1 MNLSSGL
8 PALDDILQGIRAGD
22 NIVWQVDTIDDYMQF
37 AKPFCES
44 ALARGE
50 KLIYFRY
57 AKHKPVISEEEGA
70 TVIELCPE
78 RGFEKFI
85 TGIHRTIEKA
95 GYGAFYVFDSMSELT
110 LDCYSDRMI
119 GNFFTLTCPFL
130 YDLETVAYFAVLRNY
145 HSFHAA
151 EPISKTTQLLLD
163 VYNYKGNLYVHPL
176 KVYKRYSSTMYN
188 LHLWDKERDEFKPII
203 ESAEI
208 AEILT
213 SSPWPGLQSASYRQV
228 GIWEKRFLHAEEI
241 LDVFNQ
247 GYASIEKVQMNF
259 MRLLQ
264 LVVSSEKRIR
274 DLAEEYLELSDII
287 YVWKRMIGSGMLGG
301 KSVGMLLARA
311 ILVKT
316 DPRWNDI
323 LEAHD
328 SFFIG
333 SDVFYTYLVQNGVW
347 WIRQKQ
353 KNPLTL
359 FDGAREARQRILRG
373 DFPEYVIRRF
383 SDMLDYYGQAPI
395 IVRSSSLLEDAF
407 GNAFAGKYESVF
419 CANQG
424 THQQRLEDFLDAVRI
439 IYASTMSEAALN
451 YRAQRGV
458 LEHDEQM
465 ALLVQRVSGRPY
477 ENYFFPQMAG
487 VGFSFNPYV
496 WNEAIDPEAGMLRL
510 VFGLGTRAVDRSDDD
525 YTRVVALNAPYKRPE
540 ANLDERKRFTQRR
553 VDLLDLKEDRFTSR
567 HFVDI
572 SRQCPELQADLFAS
586 EDMNE
591 ERTASGRSSWTINF
605 DKIFSS
611 TSFIEDMREMLD
623 TLKNVYGCHVDI
635 EYTVNFQDKEH
646 YKINLLQCRPL
657 QVAKGPGSSEA
668 IPVLQDACIVLAA
681 HGGVIGH
688 SRENSIDEIIYVVPR
703 VYGQLSDR
711 DRYQV
716 ARLIGKL
723 AHQDALTQPETI
735 MLLGPGRWG
744 TSTPS
749 LGVPV
754 SFSEINTISVIC
766 EIDSMHEGLVP
777 DLSLGTHFF
786 NDLVEMNILY
796 IAFFTAKKENR
807 FMESFLLEKPNRLTS
822 ILPGMDR
829 WSEVVRV
836 ISGADLD
843 FRERL
848 YLNADSIGQ
857 KAVLYTKNPN

>member
-1 MNLSSGL
+1 MKLSSGL
-8 PALDDILQGIRAGD
+8 PALDRILQGIRPGD
-22 NIVWQVDTIDDYMQF
+22 NIVWQVDSIDDYMQF
-37 AKPFCES
+37 AKPFCDS

-57 AKHKPVISEEEGA
+57 AKHKPVVSEQDGA
-70 TVIELCPE
+70 TVIELDPE
-78 RGFEKFI
+78 LGFERFI
-85 TGIHRTIEKA
+85 TEIHGTIEAA

-176 KVYKRYSSTMYN
+176 KVYKRYSSTMYT
-188 LHLWDKERDEFKPII
+188 LHLWDKEDFHPIT

-213 SSPWPGLQSASYRQV
+213 SSYWPGLQSASYRQV
-228 GIWEKRFLHAEEI
+228 GIWERRFLHAEEI
-241 LDVFNQ
+241 LESYKQ
-247 GYASIEKVQMNF
+247 GEVSDDQIDRNF
-259 MRLLQ
+259 KRLLQ
-264 LVVSSEKRIR
+264 LVVSTEERVQK
-274 DLAEEYLELSDII
+274 LAEKYLQLSDII
-287 YVWKRMIGSGMLGG
+287 YIWKRMIGSGMIGG

-311 ILVKT
+311 ILCKT
-316 DPRWNDI
+316 DARWKDL

-353 KNPLTL
+353 KNPKTL

-373 DFPEYVIRRF
+373 DFPEYIIRRF
-383 SDMLDYYGQAPI
+383 SDMLDYYGQDPI

-419 CANQG
+419 CPNQG

-439 IYASTMSEAALN
+439 IYASTMSEMALN
-451 YRAQRGV
+451 YRAKRGV
-458 LEHDEQM
+458 LEQDEQM

-477 ENYFFPQMAG
+477 NSYFFPQMAG

-496 WNEAIDPEAGMLRL
+496 WNETIDPEAGMLRL

-525 YTRVVALNAPYKRPE
+525 YTRVVALNVPEKRPE
-540 ANLDERKRFTQRR
+540 ANLDELSRFTQRR
-553 VDLLDLKEDRFTSR
+553 VDILDLKEDRFTSKY
-567 HFVDI
+567 FIDI
-572 SRQCPELQADLFAS
+572 VRECPDLPVELFALRDRS
-586 EDMNE
+586 Q
-591 ERTASGRSSWTINF
+591 ERDSSGYNNWTIAF
-605 DKIFSS
+605 DKIFSD
-611 TSFIEDMREMLD
+611 TSFIQDIQEMLKI
-623 TLKNVYGCHVDI
+623 LKAVYDCHVDV
-635 EYTVNFQDKEH
+635 EFAVNFQGRDR

-657 QVAKGPGSSEA
+657 QVTKGPGSSE
-668 IPVLQDACIVLAA
+668 IVPDLKDENIVLTA

-688 SRENSIDEIIYVVPR
+688 SRENSIDQIIYVVPG
-703 VYGQLSDR
+703 VYGQLNDR

-723 AHQDALTQPETI
+723 THREGLTQKETI
-735 MLLGPGRWG
+735 MLIGPGRWG
-744 TSTPS
+744 TSTPA

-754 SFSEINTISVIC
+754 SFNEINTVSVLC

-796 IAFFTAKKENR
+796 IAFFTAKKDNR
-807 FMESFLLEKPNRLTS
+807 FNGNFILDKPNRLTS
-822 ILPGMDR
+822 LLPGVEKWTDTIHVLN
-829 WSEVVRV
+829 SV
-836 ISGADLD
+836 DLD
-843 FRERL
+843 YQEKL
-848 YLNADSIGQ
+848 CLNADSIGQ
-857 KAVLYTKNPN
+857 KAVLYTRNPE